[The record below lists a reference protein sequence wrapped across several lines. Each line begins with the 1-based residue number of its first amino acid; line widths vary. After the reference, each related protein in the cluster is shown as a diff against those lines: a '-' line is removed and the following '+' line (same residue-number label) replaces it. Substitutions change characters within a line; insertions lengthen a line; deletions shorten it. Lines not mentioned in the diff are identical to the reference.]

1 MTEYLEV
8 TGGRIAYDVT
18 GDGPLVILS
27 PGMGDLR
34 SAYRLVAPEL
44 AKAGY
49 QVVTV
54 DLRGHGESSVPFDGY
69 TNSDVGSDLAAL
81 IRHLD
86 AGPAVVV
93 GHSFS
98 GGSAVWLAS
107 EQPELLRGVVLLDAF
122 TKPVSINVFMKQVA
136 RLVLSSPALWGTYYK
151 SLHKGPKPADFAEH
165 VAAVKKNIGE
175 KGRMA
180 AARTMGLGGKDDLAG
195 RLERTTVPALAV
207 YGSKSPDFPDPA
219 AEAETVAAAVAGK
232 SEIVMIEGA
241 GHYPHVEYPTETTDA
256 VLAFLRQVAPTDGP
270 A

>member
-8 TGGRIAYDVT
+8 PGGRIAYDVT
-18 GDGPLVILS
+18 GQGPLVILS

-34 SAYRLVAPEL
+34 STYRLVAPRLTE
-44 AKAGY
+44 AGY
-49 QVVTV
+49 RVVTV

-69 TNSDVGSDLAAL
+69 ANSDVGSDLAAL

-107 EQPELLRGVVLLDAF
+107 EHPDLLRGVVLLEAF
-122 TKPVSINVFMKQVA
+122 TKPVSISAFMKQIAKV
-136 RLVLSSPALWGTYYK
+136 VLGSPALWGTYYK

-165 VAAVKKNIGE
+165 VAAMKKNMGE

-195 RLERTTVPALAV
+195 RLERVSVPALAV
-207 YGSKSPDFPDPA
+207 YGTKSPDFPDPK
-219 AEAETVAAAVAGK
+219 AEAEAVAGAVAGK
-232 SEIVMIEGA
+232 SEVVMIEGA
-241 GHYPHVEYPTETTDA
+241 GHYPHVEFPTETTHA
-256 VLAFLRQVAPTDGP
+256 VLAFLRQIAPADGS
-270 A
+270 